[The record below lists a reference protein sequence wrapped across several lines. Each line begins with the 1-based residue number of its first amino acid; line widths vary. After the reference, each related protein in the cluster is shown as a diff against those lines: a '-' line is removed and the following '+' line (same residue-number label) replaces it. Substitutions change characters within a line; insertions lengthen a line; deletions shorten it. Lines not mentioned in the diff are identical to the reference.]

1 MMIHMHVSK
10 YLWSDNVLRACKM
23 INRISSSVL
32 NDQVSFSCLYSN
44 KSPFSMTRVL
54 FKTYLLVWINY
65 PLGLSNVYLLGVIEF
80 KKDTATTIIPI
91 ESILCLQMSRS
102 LSLFHTSLHKVQ
114 LLHQNL
120 SLFHRLFRYLHL
132 LDVFT
137 NVTRRHYNT
146 SCTTGFKGF
155 SICLYSSAKSSYLW
169 TSFGWF
175 LLSSGRSTPQ
185 LSVSPF
191 DHDVLIALCKGKKS
205 CIDHSI
211 SYLLPMIVLNSLFA
225 SLPFPCLLYLYPG
238 HMRRLHWYRLEAGH
252 DEEIDAFVSRRTW
265 ELVSASTDV
274 VGCH

>member
-1 MMIHMHVSK
+1 
-10 YLWSDNVLRACKM
+10 
-23 INRISSSVL
+23 
-32 NDQVSFSCLYSN
+32 
-44 KSPFSMTRVL
+44 
-54 FKTYLLVWINY
+54 
-65 PLGLSNVYLLGVIEF
+65 
-80 KKDTATTIIPI
+80 
-91 ESILCLQMSRS
+91 MSRS

-169 TSFGWF
+169 TNFGWF
-175 LLSSGRSTPQ
+175 FLSNGRSTPQ
-185 LSVSPF
+185 LSAPPF
-191 DHDVLIALCKGKKS
+191 DHDVPIALCKGKKS

-211 SYLLPMIVLNSLFA
+211 SYLFLMIVLNFLFV

-238 HMRRLHWYRLEAGH
+238 HMRRIHWYRLEAGH
-252 DEEIDAFVSRRTW
+252 EWGDWCFCFSENLGVSISIHTCCRLSLGLHFKVLPRW
-265 ELVSASTDV
+265 FGKSV
-274 VGCH
+274 